1 MRELFHRI
9 KAARPKWHFQEA
21 ELSEVTGK
29 FSNPARGWY
38 QIHRFHADQEPD
50 FAELEWCLDSEDS
63 LALVMINIGAF
74 REQDLSEECLDR
86 IQRILKFFSNY
97 HYDIILRVVYDHE
110 GKALEKE
117 PFFFSQVLGHLRQ
130 LGELLHRFA
139 DSVFVYQGML
149 VGNWGEMHT
158 SRFLSS
164 DKLKEMADI
173 LRHCK
178 GEQTYLAVRR
188 PVQWRML
195 HGSQKDSKLSC
206 PDGMGLF
213 DDGIMAS
220 ENHLGTFGSE
230 ARTRVGWEEPWKRA
244 DELIFEQELGNLAPC
259 GGEAVYDEAYG
270 KTLTPE
276 TVLNELRQMQLSYLN
291 KVYDGKM
298 LDIWRRWK
306 CPVPGV
312 WSKKSLYEYVGAHL
326 GYRFVIQ
333 KVSVKP
339 GRDSESRCMV
349 EVKIQNTGFAGFYQ
363 EADIFL
369 EYADEDRQ
377 YQKINLEDKL
387 RGWSSGE
394 ARVLTC
400 ELEVCDCDL
409 FLSAQRRWDKAPI
422 RFANPSDKEGRAALG
437 HLGMRGVSK

>member
-1 MRELFHRI
+1 MRGLFHRI
-9 KAARPKWHFQEA
+9 KAGRQKWQFQEA

-38 QIHRFHADQEPD
+38 QIHRFQAEQEPD
-50 FAELEWCLDSEDS
+50 FAELEWCIDGEDS

-74 REQDLSEECLDR
+74 KEQDLSEECLNR
-86 IQRILKFFSNY
+86 IQRILRFFSTY
-97 HYDIILRVVYDHE
+97 HFDLILRVVYDHE

-117 PFFFSQVLGHLRQ
+117 PFFYSQVLNHLRQ
-130 LGELLHRFA
+130 LGSILDQFA

-158 SRFLSS
+158 SRFLSA
-164 DKLKEMADI
+164 DKLKQMADI
-173 LRHCK
+173 LRQCK

-195 HGSQKDSKLSC
+195 HANQKGMKLSC

-213 DDGIMAS
+213 DDGILGS
-220 ENHLGTFGSE
+220 ENHLGTFGSLSG
-230 ARTRVGWEEPWKRA
+230 ARAGWEEAWNRA
-244 DELIFEQELGNLAPC
+244 DELAFEQELGNSVPC
-259 GGEAVYDEAYG
+259 GGEAVYDEPYG

-276 TVLNELRQMQLSYLN
+276 AVLSELRQMQITYLN

-298 LDIWRRWK
+298 LDLWRGWK

-312 WSKKSLYEYVGAHL
+312 WANKSLYEYVGAHL

-339 GRDSESRCMV
+339 GQDREIHCMV
-349 EVKIQNTGFAGFYQ
+349 EVQVKNTGFAGFYQ
-363 EADIFL
+363 EADLFL
-369 EYADEDRQ
+369 EYGADGQ
-377 YQKINLEDKL
+377 YQKIKL
-387 RGWSSGE
+387 KDHMRGWNSGE
-394 ARVLTC
+394 VRVLTGQ
-400 ELEVCDCDL
+400 LEACDCNL
-409 FLSAQRRWDKAPI
+409 FLSAARRRDKAPI
-422 RFANPSDKEGRAALG
+422 LFANPSDKEGRAMLG
-437 HLGMRGVSK
+437 HLGMHERSK